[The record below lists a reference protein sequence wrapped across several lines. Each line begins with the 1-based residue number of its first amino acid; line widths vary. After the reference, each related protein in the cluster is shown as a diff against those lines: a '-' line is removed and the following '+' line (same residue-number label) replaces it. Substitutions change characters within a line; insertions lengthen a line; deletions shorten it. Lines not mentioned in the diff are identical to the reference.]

1 MPVTSIRLDKEDL
14 KYLDEIASKQSV
26 DRTTLIKRAIKLGV
40 QDILLED
47 ALQRYQKGLCSAW
60 KAASEAQISLWE
72 FLDELK
78 KRDIGFRV
86 DEIKLKNALKE
97 LV

>member
-1 MPVTSIRLDKEDL
+1 MPVTSIRLDKDDL
-14 KYLDEIASKQSV
+14 RYLDEIATKQSV

-60 KAASEAQISLWE
+60 MAAGEAQISLWE
-72 FLDELK
+72 FLDELN
-78 KRDIGFRV
+78 KRDIGFHV
-86 DEIKLKNALKE
+86 DEIELRSALKE
-97 LV
+97 LS

>member
-1 MPVTSIRLDKEDL
+1 MPVTSIRLDKDDL
-14 KYLDEIASKQSV
+14 RYLDEIAAKQAI

-47 ALQRYQKGLCSAW
+47 ALHRYQKGLCSAW

-78 KRDIGFRV
+78 RRDIGFRV
-86 DEIKLKNALKE
+86 DEIELRNALKE
-97 LV
+97 LS